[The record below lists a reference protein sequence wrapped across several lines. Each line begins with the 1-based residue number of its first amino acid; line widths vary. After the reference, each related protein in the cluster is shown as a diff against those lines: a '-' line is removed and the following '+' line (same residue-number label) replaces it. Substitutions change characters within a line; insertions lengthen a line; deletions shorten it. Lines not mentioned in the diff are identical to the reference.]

1 MSDATTSA
9 VRSLFAVVEQ
19 YPDIKSQG
27 NVLDLQNEIERI
39 EGQIAD
45 RRELYN
51 DQVFQLQHA
60 DRAGP
65 GAAPRP
71 DLRLA
76 AARVLHRDTRGD
88 GPARHGAPA
97 GVSDTDQSAG
107 PEPVERQLW
116 LARHGETE
124 WSRSGQHTGRTNMP
138 LTETGRTQAVALG
151 ERLRGHSF
159 ALVLTSPL
167 ARAADTAR
175 LAGFGDV
182 MVVDE
187 DLREWDYGD
196 FEGRKT
202 DEIREQYPDWTIWR
216 GPWPG
221 GESIDE
227 VAARADR
234 ILQRVGSVDGDV
246 LIFSHGHLLRVLAAR
261 WLGLRAPGRRDVR
274 PVDGDDLAARLGTRG
289 TCDRTLERGRD
300 RGNALRLLLADA
312 RHPHH
317 EAHPRLRPLVHRRR
331 RAPDRPEH
339 LVRA

>member
-1 MSDATTSA
+1 M
-9 VRSLFAVVEQ
+9 
-19 YPDIKSQG
+19 
-27 NVLDLQNEIERI
+27 
-39 EGQIAD
+39 
-45 RRELYN
+45 
-51 DQVFQLQHA
+51 
-60 DRAGP
+60 
-65 GAAPRP
+65 
-71 DLRLA
+71 
-76 AARVLHRDTRGD
+76 
-88 GPARHGAPA
+88 
-97 GVSDTDQSAG
+97 SDTDRSAG

-124 WSRSGQHTGRTNMP
+124 WSLSGQHTGRTDMP
-138 LTETGRTQAVALG
+138 LTETGRTQAVTLG
-151 ERLRGHSF
+151 GRLRGHSF

-221 GESIDE
+221 GESIDQ

-234 ILQRVGSVDGDV
+234 ILQRVESVDGDV

-261 WLGLRAPGRRDVR
+261 WLRLQPQAGGMFALSTATISLLGWEREAPVIERWNEAGT
-274 PVDGDDLAARLGTRG
+274 AAT
-289 TCDRTLERGRD
+289 
-300 RGNALRLLLADA
+300 
-312 RHPHH
+312 H
-317 EAHPRLRPLVHRRR
+317 
-331 RAPDRPEH
+331 
-339 LVRA
+339 